1 MVFRSAC
8 FGFECD
14 IFLDLRVSK
23 VQKLLIFLKKLLW
36 RFIYLKN
43 KKQALEILN
52 NIAKINK
59 KAVLPDDA
67 LEERDDQH
75 VKQRLDNRKYTIV
88 DLFKYKSLRVPTLI
102 LIFAHFFVE
111 LFYWGTGFALPS
123 LGTSIYLNIF
133 LFGVIE
139 MASYLAAGY

>member
-1 MVFRSAC
+1 M
-8 FGFECD
+8 
-14 IFLDLRVSK
+14 
-23 VQKLLIFLKKLLW
+23 
-36 RFIYLKN
+36 KN